1 MRLGFYLQPVPDQ
14 TDRRFS
20 MVLHYDGSDF
30 FGWQR
35 QKSERTVQGE
45 VESVLERL
53 TGAHR
58 PVMGSGRTDRGVHAV
73 GQVAS
78 VVLPSRWE
86 AASLRSALNALLPST
101 VWVQEVRRVAPA
113 FHPRYDAVARSYAYL
128 LGTDELAHSPL
139 LAGRCWGLGKP
150 LDAGALREAAGV
162 LPGEHSFKA
171 FAKVGQEERGDRCR
185 VESADWLPWDG
196 LGHIFTITANRY
208 LHHMVRYLVGTMVEI
223 ALGKRPRDDLSMLL
237 SPDRGDLETSPPA
250 PPEGLYLSRVEYPA
264 EGVRALEGDRDGSP
278 EPAGPRLLRTK
289 ELIHHTGETE

>member
-1 MRLGFYLQPVPDQ
+1 VGSVFYFHPVPDQ
-14 TDRRFS
+14 THRRFF

-58 PVMGSGRTDRGVHAV
+58 PLMGSGRTDRGVHAV

-86 AASLRSALNALLPST
+86 AASLRSALNALLPPA
-101 VWVQEVRRVAPA
+101 VWVQEVRRVDPA

-128 LGTDELAHSPL
+128 LGTEELTHSPL
-139 LAGRCWGLGKP
+139 LAGRCWRLGKP
-150 LDAGALREAAGV
+150 LNPGALEEAARI
-162 LPGEHSFKA
+162 LPGDHSFKA
-171 FAKVGQEERGDRCR
+171 FAKVGQEERGDRCQ
-185 VESADWLPWDG
+185 VESAEWLPWDG

-237 SPDRGDLETSPPA
+237 SPDRGALETSPPA
-250 PPEGLYLSRVEYPA
+250 PPEGLYLTRVRYPP
-264 EGVRALEGDRDGSP
+264 EVALPLEKDRDGSS
-278 EPAGPRLLRTK
+278 ELAWSKLLATK
-289 ELIHHTGETE
+289 HLIHHIGETE